1 MYFLKVRFELND
13 GAFFVVD
20 VLVEGANFIIALGR
34 QFDSRII
41 LKLKQDLVL
50 FFTLVEFLV
59 QEYFHRIVYGSL
71 AKNLP
76 LHRSAAEISAVN
88 ILITIGNVENILV

>member
-76 LHRSAAEISAVN
+76 LHCSATEISAVD
-88 ILITIGNVENILV
+88 ILIAIGNVENILV